1 MVSINLLISVVII
14 IILFLAPYFYN
25 RLALKKDTEITI
37 PSEGHY
43 ASLTRGNL
51 FYRWYEPDIK
61 SSEIVILVHGF
72 STPSFVWDDVKEFL
86 VNSGYRVLVYDHYG
100 RGYSSRPKVNYDQ
113 DLYTSTLKELI
124 DFVGI
129 KSKVHLVG
137 YSMGGPIIG
146 YFSKKYPEL
155 VKSNH
160 FIAPAGLM
168 RVGQSSITSLL
179 FKLMTLPII
188 GDYLSTSFP
197 SLLYGGN
204 AKPELSTKDDP
215 ITVDQ
220 QKIHR
225 LLEEQMK
232 YEGFTRSLLSTAK
245 NFNLVDTRTM
255 YSNLSQL
262 NIPSSVIWGT
272 NDEICSYEG
281 MQEMKE
287 IFSNIEV
294 TAVDKGMHDITLAQ
308 PTVVGSHLRKCLDKF
323 CR

>member
-1 MVSINLLISVVII
+1 MSINLLISVVII

-25 RLALKKDTEITI
+25 RLALKKDTEIVI
-37 PSEGHY
+37 PKEGRY
-43 ASLTRGNL
+43 ALLTKGNL
-51 FYRWYEPDIK
+51 FYKWYEPDIE
-61 SSEIVILVHGF
+61 SEEIVILVHGF

-86 VNSGYRVLVYDHYG
+86 VNSGYKVLVYDHYG
-100 RGYSSRPKVNYDQ
+100 RGYSSRPRVNYDQ
-113 DLYTSTLKELI
+113 DLYTSSLKELI
-124 DFVGI
+124 DFLGI

-146 YFSKKYPEL
+146 YFSKKYPQL

-160 FIAPAGLM
+160 YIAPAGLM
-168 RVGQSSITSLL
+168 RVGQSSITSFL
-179 FKLMTLPII
+179 FKLMTLPIV

-197 SLLYGGN
+197 SMLYGGN
-204 AKPELSTKDDP
+204 ARPQLSTKDDP
-215 ITVDQ
+215 IKVDQ
-220 QKIHR
+220 KKIHR

-245 NFNLVDTRTM
+245 NFNLVDTRSM

-272 NDEICSYEG
+272 NDEICSYVG

-287 IFSNIEV
+287 LFPNIEI
-294 TAVDKGMHDITLAQ
+294 TEVDKGMHDITLAQ
-308 PTVVGSHLRKCLDKF
+308 PTVVGLHLKRCLDKF
-323 CR
+323 CK